1 MPHVSLVT
9 LAVDDL
15 DRSTAFYEAL
25 GWRRSEA
32 SVPGTVTF
40 LRGGTTVLSLFG
52 RADLAA
58 ESGIDA
64 RTLRGPGGVVL
75 ATNLGSVAAVDELF
89 ARVEDAGGRIT
100 ARPRSTAW
108 GGYSGYLADPD
119 GHPWEVAHNPGFPL
133 ADDGRV
139 TLPDDR

>member
-1 MPHVSLVT
+1 MSHVSLIT

-15 DRSTAFYEAL
+15 ERSTAFYEAL
-25 GWRRSEA
+25 GWRRSTA
-32 SVPGTVTF
+32 SVAGTVAF
-40 LRGGTTVLSLFG
+40 LRGGASVLSLFG

-100 ARPRSTAW
+100 ARPQATEW

-119 GHPWEVAHNPGFPL
+119 GHPWEVAHNPHFPL
-133 ADDGRV
+133 DDDGRIA
-139 TLPDDR
+139 LPDET